1 MVEQEPEVIA
11 EISEKGGVGKTSLT
25 SGLIAVA
32 ADLGLRVAGVDL
44 DPRATLTDEMG
55 VTEPKKSVNDI
66 YYVDPEKRP
75 RDPAEIARETLVRA
89 GKHWPSNVWVLP
101 AVRKFGN
108 RETDAT
114 TGMEFRLK
122 RALWGLRDQVDIIFM
137 DAPPRPGGKIVGSA
151 IIAARKVLIPS
162 TLKKDGYLG
171 VREAMS
177 TIEHY
182 TLPGGLNES
191 LVISGIVR
199 SIVPTGKRFTNV
211 HRHWQKQ
218 IHDRWGELM
227 LPTVLNDYSVREVC
241 RTGSMPITAAPG
253 KEAKLLISCYRD
265 LLHHTVP
272 TLKEKR

>member
-1 MVEQEPEVIA
+1 MPEDPDIVA
-11 EISEKGGVGKTSLT
+11 EVSEKGGVGKTSVT
-25 SGLIAVA
+25 AGLIAVA
-32 ADLGLRVAGVDL
+32 AEHGLRVAGVDL

-66 YYVDPEKRP
+66 YFVDPEKRP

-89 GKHWPSNVWVLP
+89 GKHWPSNAWVLP

-122 RALWGLRDQVDIIFM
+122 RALWGLRDLVDVIFI

-151 IIAARKVLIPS
+151 LIASRKVLIPT

-171 VREAMS
+171 AREAMAS
-177 TIEHY
+177 IEHY
-182 TLPGGLNES
+182 TVPGGLNES
-191 LVISGIVR
+191 LEIAGIVR
-199 SIVPTGKRFTNV
+199 NIVPTGKKLTQV
-211 HRHWQKQ
+211 HRHWERQLLE
-218 IHDRWGELM
+218 RWGDLV
-227 LPTVLNDYSVREVC
+227 LPTILNDYSVREIC
-241 RTGSMPITAAPG
+241 RTGSMPITSAPG
-253 KEAKLLISCYRD
+253 REAKLLISGYRD
-265 LLHHTVP
+265 LLHHTLP